1 MEPAVERVGVI
12 VIRVWREDSG
22 RELRARLTRT
32 LDISTN
38 QDRSEAVVG
47 TEGVFAA
54 VGRFIEEF
62 LEAGADA

>member
-1 MEPAVERVGVI
+1 MEPAVERIGVM
-12 VIRVWREDSG
+12 VIRIWTEDSG

-32 LDISTN
+32 LDISTT

-47 TEGVFAA
+47 PEGVCAA

-62 LEAGADA
+62 LDAGAEA